1 MTLLP
6 KQSNN
11 KNPIDLY
18 GEIVDDL
25 PGLICFGNRLG
36 GYFNKQWRDYTGAI
50 AGEHGAADWLDALH
64 PDDRERLVAQWRQR
78 SWPSPRSPARPA
90 CAIAAAPTVGSCWR
104 LTPGRTAW
112 RWSPAGT

>member
-50 AGEHGAADWLDALH
+50 AGNTAPPTGSMPCTPTIASGWLRNGAG
-64 PDDRERLVAQWRQR
+64 R
-78 SWPSPRSPARPA
+78 SWPLLVRRRGPPAR
-90 CAIAAAPTVGSCWR
+90 SQRR
-104 LTPGRTAW
+104 LPLVH
-112 RWSPAGT
+112 AGV

>member
-64 PDDRERLVAQWRQR
+64 PDDRERLAAQWRR
-78 SWPSPRSPARPA
+78 DRGPLLVRRRGPPAR
-90 CAIAAAPTVGSCWR
+90 SQRR
-104 LTPGRTAW
+104 LPLVH
-112 RWSPAGT
+112 AGV

>member
-18 GEIVDDL
+18 SEIVDDL

-64 PDDRERLVAQWRQR
+64 TDDRCPLLIRRRSSSARAQRRLPV
-78 SWPSPRSPARPA
+78 
-90 CAIAAAPTVGSCWR
+90 VH
-104 LTPGRTAW
+104 
-112 RWSPAGT
+112 AGV

>member
-18 GEIVDDL
+18 SEIVDDL

-36 GYFNKQWRDYTGAI
+36 GYFNKQWRGYTGAI
-50 AGEHGAADWLDALH
+50 AGEHAAADWLDALH
-64 PDDRERLVAQWRQR
+64 PDDRCPLLVCR
-78 SWPSPRSPARPA
+78 RSPSARA
-90 CAIAAAPTVGSCWR
+90 QRR
-104 LTPGRTAW
+104 LPVVY
-112 RWSPAGT
+112 AGV